1 MTAHHPVYEILAKE
15 IAYVFD
21 NPEFEKTVNE
31 FLHTTGYMLHQAFNA
46 PHMGFRAF
54 GLLPTV
60 AGRPPILVL
69 RGTNKAIDDIAGDRT
84 RALGLKQF
92 IEYQHKIAAWLLD
105 TTQITQQKSVIVGH
119 ALGGAIAQIV
129 ATELIDWIGE
139 VVTFSS
145 PGTSHEIVAK
155 FLQHG
160 GASLTVTHYIIDGD
174 IISLTGEAFIA
185 GKVIM
190 QCFSDRILNPLHNLD
205 ARQKVWRLLSNPP
218 LGLTQREIS
227 VQALSHP
234 TFTFFSTDY
243 LEFLAGYYEIDS
255 EVALCLT
262 SRGKFEALRR
272 SGFSLPKDWFFYAKN
287 LSLMRSRG

>member
-1 MTAHHPVYEILAKE
+1 MTAHHPIYEILAKE

-21 NPEFEKTVNE
+21 NPELEKTVNE
-31 FLHTTGYMLHQAFNA
+31 FLHTTGYVLHRAFNA
-46 PHMGFRAF
+46 PHIGFRAF
-54 GLLPTV
+54 GLLPIV
-60 AGRPPILVL
+60 AGTPILVL
-69 RGTNKAIDDIAGDRT
+69 GGTNKAIDDIAGDRT

-92 IEYQHKIAAWLLD
+92 IEYQYEIAAWLLD

-145 PGTSHEIVAK
+145 PGTSREIADK

-160 GASLTVTHYIIDGD
+160 GASLPVTHYIIDGD
-174 IISLTGEAFIA
+174 IISLAGEAFIA
-185 GKVIM
+185 GKVVV
-190 QCFSDRILNPLHNLD
+190 QCFSDRALNPLHNLD

-218 LGLTQREIS
+218 LGLTQTEIS

-243 LEFLAGYYEIDS
+243 LEFLAGYYELEP

-272 SGFSLPKDWFFYAKN
+272 SGFSLPRVWFFSTKN
-287 LSLMRSRG
+287 LFLMRSCG